1 MDSLTYIIGH
11 KNPDAD
17 AVCSAIAYAAFKE
30 TIGEKNCIPARCGN
44 SNARIDAI
52 LHTFGVP
59 LPVFIGDITPRIA
72 DIMHRVPYV
81 CQLEDT
87 CGQAMEILDSHNI
100 RALPVI
106 DAERKLRGVVSIFDL
121 GTHFIPQPNQ
131 PQLLRKVRC
140 SISDVLKT
148 LNGTPI
154 ILFDENRIDDLHV
167 RIGAMDVH
175 SFGRITFS
183 GDIPPEQSIIVVG
196 DRLDIQERAIHM
208 GVRLIVVT
216 GNLAVNAG
224 IVHLAKEKGVSI
236 INSPTDSAST
246 AWLIRAANKLESL
259 LPLQQ
264 KAPLTFSAQEK
275 LSVVRKRLAT
285 TSEPIDCVIDDEQ
298 VLVGIFSKSDLLKPI
313 QKNLILVDHNELSQA
328 VDGAAEVNILEI
340 IDHHR
345 LGNPPTHQPIL
356 FINRPLGSTCT
367 IIADM
372 FHARGLIPS
381 PSIAGIMMGGIIS
394 DTLLLQSPTTTNRDA
409 EMLDWLSGIAKK
421 SPAELAETIFS
432 SGSMLRNSS
441 ADKIITADCKQ
452 YEEDGRRFSVSQ
464 IEELGF
470 TVFWNKAEELLRA
483 LENYRRENGLF
494 FSALLV
500 TDINTQNSLLLV
512 QGNADFIGAITYPS
526 REDREIF
533 DLPGIVSRKKQLV
546 PYLTSLLSMTS

>member
-30 TIGEKNCIPARCGN
+30 AIGEKNCIPARCGN

-52 LHTFGVP
+52 LDTFGVP
-59 LPVFIGDITPRIA
+59 LPVFIGDITPRIT
-72 DIMHRVPYV
+72 DIMHRDPFV
-81 CQLEDT
+81 CRLDDT

-100 RALPVI
+100 RALPVL
-106 DAERKLRGVVSIFDL
+106 DKERKLQGVVSIFDL

-148 LNGTPI
+148 LNGTPVV
-154 ILFDENRIDDLHV
+154 LFDENRIDNLHV

-183 GDIPPEQSIIVVG
+183 GEIPPEQSIIVVG

-259 LPLQQ
+259 LPLQ
-264 KAPLTFSAQEK
+264 KAPITFSAQEK
-275 LSVVRKRLAT
+275 LSVVLKKLAT
-285 TSEPIDCVIDDEQ
+285 TSEPIDCVIDDAQ

-372 FHARGLIPS
+372 FHARGLTPA
-381 PSIAGIMMGGIIS
+381 PAIAGIMMGGIIS
-394 DTLLLQSPTTTNRDA
+394 DTLLLQSPTTTPRDA
-409 EMLDWLSGIAKK
+409 EVLEWLASIANK
-421 SPAELAETIFS
+421 PASELAETIFS
-432 SGSMLRNSS
+432 SGSVLRNSS

-464 IEELGF
+464 VEELGF
-470 TVFWNKAEELLRA
+470 TIFWDKAEELLHA
-483 LENYRRENGLF
+483 LEHYRRENGLF

-512 QGNADFIGAITYPS
+512 QGNADFINAITYPS

-533 DLPGIVSRKKQLV
+533 DLPGIVSRKKQLI
-546 PYLTSLLSMTS
+546 PYLTSLLGITA